1 MIGIAGFA
9 FWYFGVFWDSPT
21 TTLCTHTLLSPTN
34 DASHE
39 WSHGSYVPTIDGQH
53 KTPRSQ
59 RGKVL
64 GPLLVEEQWTKAAKI
79 ITQFGDYYGI

>member
-9 FWYFGVFWDSPT
+9 FWYFGVIPHYHV
-21 TTLCTHTLLSPTN
+21 CTRTLLSPTN
-34 DASHE
+34 DATHE
-39 WSHGSYVPTIDGQH
+39 GSHGSYVTTIDGQH

-64 GPLLVEEQWTKAAKI
+64 GPLLVEEQWTKAAKMA
-79 ITQFGDYYGI
+79 QFGDYCGI